1 MSEKKKSIIEKFRM
15 SAWDSWWGDFFD
27 VRFYLADKLANVH
40 KESILDVG
48 CGLGII
54 LSEIPG
60 DNLKVGLD
68 ISQKTIKIAR
78 MMAADSAFVV
88 CDMHRMPFRK
98 NSFNRVIVANSFSR
112 YDFFIDQRIRKEAT
126 PKKLLLEI
134 PKIMKRGGYLFLTTP
149 NGGHASYRTNRKVRY
164 HELHRLLSTCFSD
177 FQIHGFN
184 PFPDFI
190 TRTLGKVCPTQFMK
204 LLVGL
209 TKFKTFR
216 SRGKFFFAQAHKGSI
231 DLKGGVNSIKMKN
244 HRNDSIDPTISRQ

>member
-1 MSEKKKSIIEKFRM
+1 MSEKNKSIIEKFRKI
-15 SAWDSWWGDFFD
+15 AWDSWWGDFFD
-27 VRFYLADKLANVH
+27 VRFYLTHKLANVH

-54 LSEIPG
+54 LSEIPR

-88 CDMHRMPFRK
+88 GDMHHMPFRN

-112 YDFFIDQRIRKEAT
+112 YDFFIDQKIRKEAT
-126 PKKLLLEI
+126 PKKLVLETHR
-134 PKIMKRGGYLFLTTP
+134 IMKREGYLFLTTP

-164 HELHRLLSTCFSD
+164 KELHGLLSVSFSD
-177 FQIHGFN
+177 FQIRGFN

-190 TRTLGKVCPTQFMK
+190 ARTLGKVYPTQFMK
-204 LLVGL
+204 LLVYL
-209 TKFKTFR
+209 TKFKAFR
-216 SRGKFFFAQAHKGSI
+216 SRGKFFFAQVHKGSN
-231 DLKGGVNSIKMKN
+231 DRFKG
-244 HRNDSIDPTISRQ
+244 R